1 MSSPPDLAL
10 SLSALLDSAPL
21 SLLLSLLAVLLSD
34 ELLGEELSLEG
45 GEEDGGAPDDAE
57 GELGGGVG
65 GCGVVG
71 LLALGQPLSS
81 RQVVINPSA
90 PGSARGFEYDSL
102 FWNSIGFHNIFSWS
116 WFPIRKTGAECC
128 FSQSP

>member
-10 SLSALLDSAPL
+10 SFSALLDSAPL
-21 SLLLSLLAVLLSD
+21 SLLLSLLLSD

-45 GEEDGGAPDDAE
+45 GEEDGGALDDVG

-81 RQVVINPSA
+81 RQAVINPST
-90 PGSARGFEYDSL
+90 PGSEEGFEYDSL
-102 FWNSIGFHNIFSWS
+102 FWNSIGFHNIFS
-116 WFPIRKTGAECC
+116 
-128 FSQSP
+128 